1 MKGRQG
7 GLQGIARRLRH
18 RSCFGTRQGWR
29 DRTGRRTQG
38 RLDHEFGRFK
48 SEGSGCVEK
57 FGGSEPQFGPPH
69 RSIDDKNEPAALE
82 VGQPRMRGQRRWQE
96 GTQLTVQPV
105 EPQGSTDRVTSRFG
119 KQRFERGLR
128 GGGATRSWR
137 FGHVKNRIGQMT
149 HPLIVNKFRKKPL
162 ARLVDSLNSLGAR
175 RPALAVCALL
185 GVGFIA
191 GGASGLLGTAG
202 LRMQMGDQKAQLAAS
217 RRESQREINALAAR
231 LGELQAEANRLNAL
245 GERLTR
251 IGQLQDGEFNFDK
264 PVGVGGTGPVRDIS
278 RPELHEGLDTLNR
291 QFVQSG
297 EQLSVL
303 ESMLFNRQLDMNSV
317 PSREPIADSYITSGF
332 GRRVDPIVGG
342 SQFHKGI
349 DFEADVGDPVLAVAD
364 GVVSFA
370 GVRSG
375 YGNVIEIDH
384 GNGYVTRYAHNSR
397 LEHHV
402 GELIRAGQEIAKA
415 GSTGRSTG
423 AHVHL
428 EVWKNGQAVNPRNF
442 LSQHSPLVNG

>member
-1 MKGRQG
+1 
-7 GLQGIARRLRH
+7 
-18 RSCFGTRQGWR
+18 
-29 DRTGRRTQG
+29 
-38 RLDHEFGRFK
+38 
-48 SEGSGCVEK
+48 
-57 FGGSEPQFGPPH
+57 
-69 RSIDDKNEPAALE
+69 
-82 VGQPRMRGQRRWQE
+82 
-96 GTQLTVQPV
+96 
-105 EPQGSTDRVTSRFG
+105 
-119 KQRFERGLR
+119 
-128 GGGATRSWR
+128 
-137 FGHVKNRIGQMT
+137 MT

-162 ARLVDSLNSLGAR
+162 ARLVDSISSLGSR
-175 RPALAVCALL
+175 SPALVIGALL
-185 GVGFIA
+185 GVGFLA
-191 GGASGLLGTAG
+191 GGAAGLLGTAG
-202 LRMQMGDQKAQLAAS
+202 LRLQLGDQQAQLAAT

-278 RPELHEGLDTLNR
+278 APELREGLDTLNR
-291 QFVQSG
+291 QFADSG

-364 GVVSFA
+364 GVVSYSGA
-370 GVRSG
+370 RSG

-397 LEHHV
+397 LERHV
-402 GELIRAGQEIAKA
+402 GELIRAGQEVAKA

-442 LSQHSPLVNG
+442 LSQHSPLTNG